1 MRVRESYPSAQD
13 VLDFS
18 ELSPIELTAVL
29 SGTTEA
35 DVLNGYLSKVGTWR
49 TESQFDKVLEGV
61 QHITLRAL
69 EAAFWTDA
77 YERLDGAPEWLRES
91 FIVYWSDTF
100 TALLKAGTFEDFA
113 FFQDHLRNML
123 TYEKEPRLLP

>member
-13 VLDFS
+13 
-18 ELSPIELTAVL
+18 
-29 SGTTEA
+29 
-35 DVLNGYLSKVGTWR
+35 
-49 TESQFDKVLEGV
+49 GV

-100 TALLKAGTFEDFA
+100 TALLKAGTFEDFT